1 MNTWIFSKNGEV
13 TKPLELA
20 AAEKY
25 VVENQDAYGWKSSF
39 TQWLPVKSINE
50 FSALLPESKPL
61 PQLPQKIVD
70 EFLSKEKV
78 LEKHFENFTQ
88 EFATGDANAKEF
100 EQEIENYKKLTVNL
114 SDEVKGNI
122 NEIEQ
127 QFNILNEK
135 LKNIKQTVHTSQ
147 QELNAV
153 VIDFNK
159 KVSEKSVIKASP
171 EDKPSVAA
179 DSQKDKSA
187 PEVVKAEKSDKKSD
201 EVQSKA
207 SETKAEPE
215 VTKEAETAVKA
226 DVVSDDKSEKKDT
239 ASVEEEVTARPQRP
253 TGAKVISTRS
263 SNPHHNFSR
272 AESEKPEAASS
283 EEQSKAAPAQEKA
296 EIINLA
302 TSKQNKIDRDEEEND
317 STKLQS
323 KLESGVKNI
332 FKSVFTKEET
342 ADANNKFSTL
352 VQKNEE
358 TQNDAETVKAEVED
372 EEPKVLRRRR
382 RK

>member
-1 MNTWIFSKNGEV
+1 MNTWIFSKNGEI

-20 AAEKY
+20 AAKKY

-70 EFLSKEKV
+70 EFLSKEKA
-78 LEKHFENFTQ
+78 LEKHFENFIK
-88 EFATGDANAKEF
+88 EFSTGDTNAKEF

-122 NEIEQ
+122 NEIEE

-135 LKNIKQTVHTSQ
+135 LKGIKQTVETSQ
-147 QELNAV
+147 QELNTV
-153 VIDFNK
+153 VTDFNK
-159 KVSEKSVIKASP
+159 KISEKSVIKASP

-179 DSQKDKSA
+179 DSQKDKST
-187 PEVVKAEKSDKKSD
+187 PEVVKVEKSDKKSD
-201 EVQSKA
+201 EVQSKT

-263 SNPHHNFSR
+263 SNPHLNFSR
-272 AESEKPEAASS
+272 AESAKPEASSS
-283 EEQSKAAPAQEKA
+283 EEKSKA
-296 EIINLA
+296 EIIDLA
-302 TSKQNKIDRDEEEND
+302 TSKQNKIDRDEEDND
-317 STKLQS
+317 PDNLQS

>member
-153 VIDFNK
+153 VIDFNQ

-171 EDKPSVAA
+171 EDKPSVATVS
-179 DSQKDKSA
+179 DKDKSV
-187 PEVVKAEKSDKKSD
+187 PEVAKADKKSD
-201 EVQSKA
+201 AVQSKE
-207 SETKAEPE
+207 SEVKAEPE
-215 VTKEAETAVKA
+215 VTKEAETAVKV
-226 DVVSDDKSEKKDT
+226 DVVSDEESESKDT
-239 ASVEEEVTARPQRP
+239 ASVEEKAVNTRPQRP

-272 AESEKPEAASS
+272 AESEKSEAASS
-283 EEQSKAAPAQEKA
+283 ESKAAPAQEKA

-317 STKLQS
+317 PANLQS

-342 ADANNKFSTL
+342 ADANSKFSTL

-358 TQNDAETVKAEVED
+358 KPTDTEADEAEVEMDNLD
-372 EEPKVLRRRR
+372 EEPKKLRRRR